1 MALQPTKDQCE
12 RMRGGHLFKDT
23 YREPVQPEL
32 VQRHL
37 NHEPQSP
44 ERYKYWQHKYCQ
56 RCGFEAVK
64 KETEQVICRLNETR
78 IYYEKD
84 KNYKRVPC
92 LW

>member
-1 MALQPTKDQCE
+1 MTYMKINIFYVVNEVFELGGFMALQPTKDQCE

-32 VQRHL
+32 VPRHFY
-37 NHEPQSP
+37 HEPESP

-64 KETEQVICRLNETR
+64 KETE
-78 IYYEKD
+78 
-84 KNYKRVPC
+84 
-92 LW
+92 